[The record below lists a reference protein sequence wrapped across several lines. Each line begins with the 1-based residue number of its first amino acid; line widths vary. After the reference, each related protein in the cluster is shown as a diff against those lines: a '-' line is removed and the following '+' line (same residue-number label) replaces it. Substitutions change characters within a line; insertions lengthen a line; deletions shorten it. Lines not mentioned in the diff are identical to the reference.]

1 MGTRPCAQGRRGCD
15 VSRQGRNLRPPLYA
29 ALLASARRAIRR
41 ELTPRLTSANL
52 PDGKLSGLI
61 ARPDG
66 SLVRGRI
73 TFTDRINAL
82 EPASD
87 GGDEDYI
94 LPGFV
99 DLQVNGSHGIDV
111 MNASADALATL
122 SRHLAR
128 EGATAWMPTAVTA
141 PIEKIAQVH
150 ESISR
155 AIENSRRDAYADA
168 AAILGMHL
176 EGPFIS
182 SLRLGAHPALNLEPR
197 ADSFERVLAMR
208 ALRLI
213 PLAPELPGGFDA
225 IRRLTARAVVVS
237 IGHTN
242 ATLEE
247 ANAAIAAGARMFTH
261 LFNAMRPLNHR
272 DPGVV
277 AAALAPSPALA
288 AIIPDGVHVHPAIL
302 RLACRA
308 RGIDGIIL
316 VTDKVALANASI
328 SEKKAGRAHGSI
340 TIRDGA
346 ARLDDGT
353 LAGSIISML
362 DGVRMMVEKAGVS
375 IGDASVMAATNPAN
389 LVGAGDRGRIQVRA
403 RPDLIGLSRALEL
416 KSVFTGGPALA

>member
-1 MGTRPCAQGRRGCD
+1 M
-15 VSRQGRNLRPPLYA
+15 
-29 ALLASARRAIRR
+29 
-41 ELTPRLTSANL
+41 
-52 PDGKLSGLI
+52 
-61 ARPDG
+61 PDG
-66 SLVRGRI
+66 SVVRGRI
-73 TFTDRINAL
+73 TFTDRITAI
-82 EPASD
+82 ESASD
-87 GGDEDYI
+87 AGIEDYI
-94 LPGFV
+94 LPGFI

-111 MNASADALATL
+111 MDAAGDALAAL
-122 SRHLAR
+122 GRHLAR
-128 EGATAWMPTAVTA
+128 EGTTAWMPTAVTA

-150 ESISR
+150 ETIAG
-155 AIENSRRDAYADA
+155 AIENSRVDNSAGE

-182 SLRLGAHPALNLEPR
+182 PLRLGAHPALNLEPR
-197 ADSFERVLAMR
+197 AEAFERVLAMR

-213 PLAPELPGGFDA
+213 TLAPELPGGIDA

-247 ANAAIAAGARMFTH
+247 ANAGIAAGARMFTH

-302 RLACRA
+302 RLAYRA

-316 VTDKVALANASI
+316 VTDKVALAKTSGGERNV
-328 SEKKAGRAHGSI
+328 GRARA

-362 DGVRMMVEKAGVS
+362 DGVRVMVERAGVG
-375 IGDASVMAATNPAN
+375 IGDAAVMAATNPAN
-389 LVGAGDRGRIQVRA
+389 LVGAVDRGRIQAGARA
-403 RPDLIGLSRALEL
+403 DLIVLTRALEL
-416 KSVFTGGPALA
+416 KSVFLSGRELT

>member
-1 MGTRPCAQGRRGCD
+1 MNRPA
-15 VSRQGRNLRPPLYA
+15 
-29 ALLASARRAIRR
+29 
-41 ELTPRLTSANL
+41 
-52 PDGKLSGLI
+52 GKLSGLI

-66 SLVRGRI
+66 SLIRGRI

-111 MNASADALATL
+111 MDASADALATL

-141 PIEKIAQVH
+141 PIDKLAQVH
-150 ESISR
+150 QLIAG
-155 AIENSRRDAYADA
+155 AIESARRDNSADA
-168 AAILGMHL
+168 AAMLGMHL

-182 SLRLGAHPALNLEPR
+182 PLRLGAHLALNLEPR
-197 ADSFERVLAMR
+197 GDSFELVLAMR

-213 PLAPELPGGFDA
+213 TLAPELPGGIDA

-247 ANAAIAAGARMFTH
+247 ANAAVAAGARMFTH

-272 DPGVV
+272 DPGVI

-288 AIIPDGVHVHPAIL
+288 AIIPDGVHVHPAML

-316 VTDKVALANASI
+316 VTDKVALAKTSI
-328 SEKKAGRAHGSI
+328 SEKSVGRARAA
-340 TIRDGA
+340 IRDGA

-362 DGVRMMVEKAGVS
+362 DGVRVMVEKAGVS
-375 IGDASVMAATNPAN
+375 IGDAAVMAATNPAD
-389 LVGAGDRGRIQVRA
+389 LVGAGDRGRIQVGARA
-403 RPDLIGLSRALEL
+403 DLIVLGRALEL
-416 KSVFTGGPALA
+416 KSVFIAGRQLG

>member
-1 MGTRPCAQGRRGCD
+1 M
-15 VSRQGRNLRPPLYA
+15 PPPTSMNPPA
-29 ALLASARRAIRR
+29 AM
-41 ELTPRLTSANL
+41 
-52 PDGKLSGLI
+52 LSGCI

-66 SLVRGRI
+66 SLIRGRI
-73 TFTDRINAL
+73 TFTDRITAL
-82 EPASD
+82 ESASD
-87 GGDEDYI
+87 GGGEDYI

-111 MNASADALATL
+111 MNAAPDALATL

-141 PIEKIAQVH
+141 SIEKIAQVH
-150 ESISR
+150 ESIAG
-155 AIENSRRDAYADA
+155 AIENSRRDNSADA

-182 SLRLGAHPALNLEPR
+182 PLRLGAHPALNLEPR
-197 ADSFERVLAMR
+197 GDSFQRVLAMR

-213 PLAPELPGGFDA
+213 TLAPELPGGFDA

-247 ANAAIAAGARMFTH
+247 ANAGIAAGARMFTH

-272 DPGVV
+272 DPGVI

-288 AIIPDGVHVHPAIL
+288 AIIPDGVHVHPAVL
-302 RLACRA
+302 RLASRA
-308 RGIDGIIL
+308 RGKDGMIL
-316 VTDKVALANASI
+316 VTDKVALAKASS
-328 SEKKAGRAHGSI
+328 SEKNAGRARGS
-340 TIRDGA
+340 IRDGA

-362 DGVRMMVEKAGVS
+362 DGVRVMVERAGVS
-375 IGDASVMAATNPAN
+375 IGDAAVMAATNPAN
-389 LVGAGDRGRIQVRA
+389 LVGAGDRGRIQIGARA
-403 RPDLIGLSRALEL
+403 DLIVLSRTLEL
-416 KSVFTGGPALA
+416 KSVFIAGREIS

>member
-1 MGTRPCAQGRRGCD
+1 M
-15 VSRQGRNLRPPLYA
+15 PPPTSMNPPA
-29 ALLASARRAIRR
+29 AM
-41 ELTPRLTSANL
+41 
-52 PDGKLSGLI
+52 LSGCI

-66 SLVRGRI
+66 SLIRGRI
-73 TFTDRINAL
+73 TFTDRITAL
-82 EPASD
+82 ESASD
-87 GGDEDYI
+87 GGGEDYI

-111 MNASADALATL
+111 MNAAPDALATL

-141 PIEKIAQVH
+141 SIEKIAQVH
-150 ESISR
+150 ESIAG
-155 AIENSRRDAYADA
+155 AIENSRRDNSADA

-182 SLRLGAHPALNLEPR
+182 PLRLGAHPALNLEPR
-197 ADSFERVLAMR
+197 GDSFQRVLAMR

-213 PLAPELPGGFDA
+213 TLAPELPGGFDA

-247 ANAAIAAGARMFTH
+247 ANAGIAAGARMFTH

-272 DPGVV
+272 DPGVI

-288 AIIPDGVHVHPAIL
+288 AIIPDGVHVHPAVL
-302 RLACRA
+302 RLASRA
-308 RGIDGIIL
+308 RGKDGMIL
-316 VTDKVALANASI
+316 VTDKVALAKASS
-328 SEKKAGRAHGSI
+328 SEKNAGRARGS
-340 TIRDGA
+340 IRDGA

-362 DGVRMMVEKAGVS
+362 DGVRVMVERAGVS
-375 IGDASVMAATNPAN
+375 IGDAAVMAATNPAN
-389 LVGAGDRGRIQVRA
+389 LVGAGDRGRIQIGARA
-403 RPDLIGLSRALEL
+403 DLIVLSRTLEL
-416 KSVFTGGPALA
+416 KSVLIAGHEIS

>member
-1 MGTRPCAQGRRGCD
+1 MGAGVTPAGR
-15 VSRQGRNLRPPLYA
+15 
-29 ALLASARRAIRR
+29 
-41 ELTPRLTSANL
+41 
-52 PDGKLSGLI
+52 LSGCI
-61 ARPDG
+61 AMPDG
-66 SLVRGRI
+66 SVVRGRI
-73 TFTDRINAL
+73 TFTDRITAI
-82 EPASD
+82 ESASD
-87 GGDEDYI
+87 AGIEDYI
-94 LPGFV
+94 LPGFI

-111 MNASADALATL
+111 MDASADALAAL
-122 SRHLAR
+122 GRHLAR
-128 EGATAWMPTAVTA
+128 EGTTAWMPAAVTT

-150 ESISR
+150 ESIAG
-155 AIENSRRDAYADA
+155 AIENSRVDNSAGE

-182 SLRLGAHPALNLEPR
+182 PLRLGAHPALNLEPR
-197 ADSFERVLAMR
+197 AEAFDRVLAMR

-213 PLAPELPGGFDA
+213 TLAPELPGGIDA

-242 ATLEE
+242 ATLEQ
-247 ANAAIAAGARMFTH
+247 ANAGIAAGARMFTH

-288 AIIPDGVHVHPAIL
+288 AIIPDGVHVHPAIV

-316 VTDKVALANASI
+316 VTDKVALAKTSGGERI
-328 SEKKAGRAHGSI
+328 VGRARA

-362 DGVRMMVEKAGVS
+362 DGVRVMVEKAGVG
-375 IGDASVMAATNPAN
+375 IGDAAVMAATNPAN
-389 LVGAGDRGRIQVRA
+389 LVGAVDRGRIQAGARA
-403 RPDLIGLSRALEL
+403 DLIVLSRALEL
-416 KSVFTGGPALA
+416 KSVFLSGREIT